1 MVCHFLQQNARFF
14 IQQRHITL
22 DHGHIECWIQCTTI
36 WSPCFSFCC
45 NYRCVAMEL
54 VVQIWLIQAIVMIQN
69 DLDVLRLTYTDLIWR
84 GGKFKFLNTKNDL
97 IPFYENSL
105 NTNTQNWTKP
115 HLNWRSFYFVKC
127 MQNGFN

>member
-1 MVCHFLQQNARFF
+1 
-14 IQQRHITL
+14 
-22 DHGHIECWIQCTTI
+22 
-36 WSPCFSFCC
+36 
-45 NYRCVAMEL
+45 MEL
-54 VVQIWLIQAIVMIQN
+54 IVQIWLIQAIVMIQN

-105 NTNTQNWTKP
+105 DTNTQNWTKP
-115 HLNWRSFYFVKC
+115 HLNRRSFHFVKC